1 MMRLIDHLSSSG
13 EILFRWRSFVL
24 LVFVPVLYLATLN
37 GEQVEQALGEP
48 LGDAYEMAS
57 LGLVVLG
64 QLIRILT
71 VGFVPA
77 NTSGRNTAGQLADAL
92 NTTGIYS
99 MVRNP
104 LYLGNC
110 VMYLGVALFSQ
121 SVFVAGVLALV
132 LLPYYERII
141 AAEEV
146 FLSAKFGAAYEQ
158 WVLRTPAFVPRLSGW
173 VPTEMTFS
181 WRAVL
186 AREQASV
193 FFAILAVYLVELSLS
208 HAAGEPEPMDAGW
221 HWLLAVAVVLK
232 LMGNLLKRRTRWLAA
247 KGR

>member
-1 MMRLIDHLSSSG
+1 MRLNEHLSASG
-13 EILFRWRSFVL
+13 EVLFRWRGVVL
-24 LVFVPVLYLATLN
+24 LVFAPFLYMATLN
-37 GEQVEQALGEP
+37 GEQVEHALGEP
-48 LGDAYEMAS
+48 LGDAFEMAS

-92 NTTGIYS
+92 NTTGAYS
-99 MVRNP
+99 LVRNP

-121 SVFVAGVLALV
+121 SVLVALVLALV

-141 AAEEV
+141 AAEEK
-146 FLSAKFGAAYEQ
+146 FLSAKFGTAYED
-158 WVLRTPAFVPRLSGW
+158 WAARTPAFVPRFSGW
-173 VPTEMTFS
+173 VPLEVPFS
-181 WRAVL
+181 WRTVL

-193 FFAILAVYLVELSLS
+193 FFAIVALYLLETGLHHAV
-208 HAAGEPEPMDAGW
+208 GEPEPMEVGW
-221 HWLLAVAVVLK
+221 HWLLAATVALK
-232 LMGNLLKRRTRWLAA
+232 LIGSLHKRRRKFLAA
-247 KGR
+247 KSR